1 MLPTDYLLAAGL
13 PLKNTISG
21 PWMKSVPW
29 DAGKLLLNGPD
40 GSTFDERC
48 NQSFT

>member
-13 PLKNTISG
+13 PLKKLSG

-29 DAGKLLLNGPD
+29 DAGNF
-40 GSTFDERC
+40 S
-48 NQSFT
+48 